1 MPRRACLQH
10 YLYPLE
16 VAVSVG
22 VIAGI
27 VLVFVLLGYLI
38 YALLNAEAF

>member
-1 MPRRACLQH
+1 MLAALPN
-10 YLYPLE
+10 PLE

-27 VLVFVLLGYLI
+27 VLVFILLGYLI

>member
-1 MPRRACLQH
+1 
-10 YLYPLE
+10 
-16 VAVSVG
+16 VG

-27 VLVFVLLGYLI
+27 VLVFILLGYLI

>member
-1 MPRRACLQH
+1 MRAGYWETLIPR
-10 YLYPLE
+10 E

-22 VIAGI
+22 VITGI
-27 VLVFVLLGYLI
+27 VLVFLLLGYLI

>member
-1 MPRRACLQH
+1 M
-10 YLYPLE
+10 E

-22 VIAGI
+22 VITGI
-27 VLVFVLLGYLI
+27 VLVFLLLGYLI

>member
-1 MPRRACLQH
+1 
-10 YLYPLE
+10 
-16 VAVSVG
+16 VSVG

>member
-1 MPRRACLQH
+1 M
-10 YLYPLE
+10 
-16 VAVSVG
+16 SVV

-27 VLVFVLLGYLI
+27 VLVFILLGYLI

>member
-10 YLYPLE
+10 YLNPLE

>member
-1 MPRRACLQH
+1 M
-10 YLYPLE
+10 E

-22 VIAGI
+22 VITGI
-27 VLVFVLLGYLI
+27 VLVFILLGYLI

>member
-1 MPRRACLQH
+1 MLAALPNR
-10 YLYPLE
+10 LE

>member
-1 MPRRACLQH
+1 
-10 YLYPLE
+10 
-16 VAVSVG
+16 VG